1 MFLDII
7 FCHIFW
13 TCLLRETKVKINK
26 WGYIRLKS
34 FIKVKKTINNIKRPL
49 TKWEKIFVSII
60 SDKRLVSKIQKGT
73 HTTHHE
79 NKQTTG
85 LKKWAEVLNKYLP
98 KKYIQMANMYMK
110 RYST

>member
-1 MFLDII
+1 M
-7 FCHIFW
+7 
-13 TCLLRETKVKINK
+13 KINK

-34 FIKVKKTINNIKRPL
+34 FIKVKKTINNIKR
-49 TKWEKIFVSII
+49 EKIFVSII

-98 KKYIQMANMYMK
+98 KKYIQMDNMYMK